1 MGRRSRLR
9 REDEANGANPDANG
23 ANPDANDAN
32 LNSDLAVR
40 IISIIQEQPDISQ
53 SEIAEKLALSRRTV
67 QLLTKRAVPAMI
79 QTLFQNNDGYVCVR
93 CQEMPTEQKR
103 RTDEHSRGFQ
113 GMGNDRN

>member
-1 MGRRSRLR
+1 MGRRSRLP

-67 QLLTKRAVPAMI
+67 QLLTKPAVPAMI
-79 QTLFQNNDGYVCVR
+79 QTFLQKMMDTCTSGVR
-93 CQEMPTEQKR
+93 RRRQKR
-103 RTDEHSRGFQ
+103 RTDERSRGFQ